1 MRPLDHAWCWVV
13 MLLLALFSDVAGG
26 RRGAGGRSGGAGGRS
41 GGAGGLRGGFRA
53 VSRGGGAPGRGSKV
67 AGAIAAGA
75 AAGYGMGLLGRPR
88 PSRLGHGI
96 PAARQP
102 QPAGGFQAGGWPD
115 MGAKRGPPSRA
126 PGDRRAGL
134 GLALLLASGACLVSH
149 GLQR

>member
-1 MRPLDHAWCWVV
+1 MRPLDHARCWALL
-13 MLLLALFSDVAGG
+13 LLLALLSDSAGG
-26 RRGAGGRSGGAGGRS
+26 RR
-41 GGAGGLRGGFRA
+41 GAGGLRGGFRA

-88 PSRLGHGI
+88 PSRLGHGV

-102 QPAGGFQAGGWPD
+102 LPAGGFHAGGWPEA
-115 MGAKRGPPSRA
+115 GGKRGAPSRA
-126 PGDRRAGL
+126 PGRRSAGL
-134 GLALLLASGACLVSH
+134 GPALLLAWGACLAGH